1 MYWCLW
7 EHQLLFWYSALE
19 GPTTCLLFLLLFEL
33 MGAFVHPHR
42 AYDAC
47 AMLCRAAGTL
57 WAFNLFLEPSEFC
70 NISHEKLYLEK
81 NGDIGADLNIMRS
94 MVYHNEVNVQVGS
107 IERQRLII
115 NQDSLSWLKLKK
127 FHPFLEKNE
136 FCNLSLLKLYLD
148 ENGDVAADMN
158 IISCYHLDYGV
169 IYLSSKGKSM
179 VAVEVFSILASGAG
193 LLGCIFFP
201 KCYIII
207 FRPDLNIKEQL
218 MSHYVG
224 DNQAESKGGIKHIFS
239 PLVELR
245 LSLFES
251 GKPPDKSIFL
261 PYDMAGV
268 VRFIFNIQT
277 VNKNHKL
284 LHNLTLGYNIHD
296 NYLSELGTSEALL
309 DMLSIGEANIPNY
322 SCGRKDNL
330 LALVDG
336 ADRDIDVQIST
347 LVGPYKILQVCVQ
360 VNMIG
365 VVADTEK
372 CTKCPE
378 DKYPNEDR
386 VHCIPKVIIFLSYEE
401 YLGIILV
408 SFVLLFFLTTGLV
421 LVIFIQCRETPIVK
435 ANNRDLS
442 YIFLVSLLLCFLS
455 SFLFIGQP
463 RKTTCLLRQT
473 VFSIMFSV
481 SISSLLAKTIMVVLA
496 FLATKPGNR
505 VKRWLGKSLA
515 NSIILS
521 CSAVQIIIC
530 FFWLG
535 VSPPFPDSD
544 FHSQPGVSILQC
556 NEGSVFMFYITL
568 GYMGFLA
575 SLCFTV
581 AFLARNLPG
590 AFNEA
595 KLITFSMLIFCSVWM
610 TFVPTYLSTK
620 GKYMVAVQVFS
631 ILASGAGLLGC
642 IFIPKCYII
651 IVRPDLNIK
660 EQLTTRRDM

>member
-1 MYWCLW
+1 MA
-7 EHQLLFWYSALE
+7 SAMPLAMARYTIACILGDSSGSWSE
-19 GPTTCLLFLLLFEL
+19 SPSAPKGSSPWKGESSWGTASWAGSCSGNQEL
-33 MGAFVHPHR
+33 AAVTPHTKAIQKPQR
-42 AYDAC
+42 
-47 AMLCRAAGTL
+47 T
-57 WAFNLFLEPSEFC
+57 N
-70 NISHEKLYLEK
+70 
-81 NGDIGADLNIMRS
+81 DL
-94 MVYHNEVNVQVGS
+94 
-107 IERQRLII
+107 
-115 NQDSLSWLKLKK
+115 SLS
-127 FHPFLEKNE
+127 
-136 FCNLSLLKLYLD
+136 S
-148 ENGDVAADMN
+148 
-158 IISCYHLDYGV
+158 
-169 IYLSSKGKSM
+169 
-179 VAVEVFSILASGAG
+179 
-193 LLGCIFFP
+193 
-201 KCYIII
+201 
-207 FRPDLNIKEQL
+207 
-218 MSHYVG
+218 
-224 DNQAESKGGIKHIFS
+224 
-239 PLVELR
+239 
-245 LSLFES
+245 
-251 GKPPDKSIFL
+251 
-261 PYDMAGV
+261 YDMAGV

-309 DMLSIGEANIPNY
+309 DMLSTGEANIPNY

-336 ADRDIDVQIST
+336 ADRDIAVQIST
-347 LVGPYKILQVCVQ
+347 LVGPYKILQGRRRCIEKAPLKTQ
-360 VNMIG
+360 EKRNRIWIRNYEHYYTIIKTLAYTLNAAYALRSRRRRKETEESLDAPRLQPWQFYPFLEKNGFWNLSEMELYFDQNG
-365 VVADTEK
+365 DVAADLGIESWMLLPK
-372 CTKCPE
+372 KGFGRPE

-386 VHCIPKVIIFLSYEE
+386 VQCIPKVIIFLSYEE

-421 LVIFIQCRETPIVK
+421 LVIFIQYRETPIVK

-463 RKTTCLLRQT
+463 RKNTCLLRQT

-496 FLATKPGNR
+496 FLAKKPGNR

-515 NSIILS
+515 NSMILS

-530 FFWLG
+530 FFWLR

-556 NEGSVFMFYITL
+556 NEGSVCMFYITL

-620 GKYMVAVQVFS
+620 GKYVVAVQVFS